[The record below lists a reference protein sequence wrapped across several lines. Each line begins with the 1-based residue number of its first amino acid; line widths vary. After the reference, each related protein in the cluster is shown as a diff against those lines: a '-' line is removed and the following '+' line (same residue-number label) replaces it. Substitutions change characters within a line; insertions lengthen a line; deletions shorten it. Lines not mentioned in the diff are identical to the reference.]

1 MDFERRTRRAPSSA
15 QRGEGGPQGSGATR
29 CTGDEGVR
37 SAIAVPGSPLI
48 ATHTLGTSPRWGEE
62 GARNRH
68 RCAIC
73 DSPAPVGGGHRKAAG
88 EGDHRQKGRNRNLDP
103 PTPDLRPAPA
113 PQGER
118 GDGTHK
124 RPLTLRCPAMPGL
137 EGPRPQ
143 AALPTS
149 PLRGEVAA
157 ERRVGVT
164 TIRKGTA
171 GKLDHPTPDLRSDP
185 PPQGEG
191 GASPN
196 THTSQDFTLSPALQP
211 A

>member
-1 MDFERRTRRAPSSA
+1 MAS
-15 QRGEGGPQGSGATR
+15 
-29 CTGDEGVR
+29 
-37 SAIAVPGSPLI
+37 
-48 ATHTLGTSPRWGEE
+48 
-62 GARNRH
+62 
-68 RCAIC
+68 
-73 DSPAPVGGGHRKAAG
+73 
-88 EGDHRQKGRNRNLDP
+88 
-103 PTPDLRPAPA
+103 
-113 PQGER
+113 
-118 GDGTHK
+118 
-124 RPLTLRCPAMPGL
+124 L

-143 AALPTS
+143 AALYTS

-164 TIRKGTA
+164 TLRKGTP

-191 GASPN
+191 VASPN